1 MEGEKL
7 KLRTSDEIL
16 TEVDKNLMMRS
27 VHIRGMIEDGGD
39 SSEEIPLPDISKP
52 TLDKVIEFLKHV
64 DAGNPAPEIEKPLRS
79 NDLKDVTSEWYA
91 AFIDLDDDTVQD
103 IILAANFLDIKE
115 LLALSCAKMG
125 SVIRGLTIPEFRKR
139 FNIVNDFTPEEEA
152 EPFDEARLAELAE
165 AYEKEQEEKAKREG
179 AGAGEEQKAE

>member
-1 MEGEKL
+1 MEDEML
-7 KLRTSDEIL
+7 KLRTSDDLL
-16 TEVDKNLMMRS
+16 TEISKPLMMKS
-27 VHIRGMIEDGGD
+27 VQIRGMIEDGGD
-39 SSEEIPLPDISKP
+39 ASEEIPLPDITKP
-52 TLDKVIEFLKHV
+52 TLDKVIEFLKHIE
-64 DAGNPAPEIEKPLRS
+64 AGNAAPEIDKPLRS

-91 AFIDLDDDTVQD
+91 NFIELDDDTVQD
-103 IILAANFLDIKE
+103 IILAANYLDIKE

-165 AYEKEQEEKAKREG
+165 AYEKEQEDKAKREG
-179 AGAGEEQKAE
+179 AGAGDVAAE